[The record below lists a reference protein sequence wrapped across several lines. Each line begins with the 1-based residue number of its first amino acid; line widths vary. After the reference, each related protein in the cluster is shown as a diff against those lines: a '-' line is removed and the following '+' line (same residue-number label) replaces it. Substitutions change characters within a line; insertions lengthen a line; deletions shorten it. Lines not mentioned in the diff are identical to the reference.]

1 MLLPRDD
8 SGKAA
13 PSDVLNVGWGG
24 FIRHIC
30 GQTDITEKPPYEFK
44 ALLVTQKVLS
54 TKYSALLKKRA
65 DDTSQWYFS
74 APP

>member
-13 PSDVLNVGWGG
+13 PSDVPKRRIERWLGRVYQTYLWTD
-24 FIRHIC
+24 RHYRK
-30 GQTDITEKPPYEFK
+30 TPPTNSKLFWS
-44 ALLVTQKVLS
+44 LR
-54 TKYSALLKKRA
+54 KYSALLKKRA

>member
-30 GQTDITEKPPYEFK
+30 GQTLPKNPPYEFK

-54 TKYSALLKKRA
+54 TPQEAC
-65 DDTSQWYFS
+65 
-74 APP
+74 